1 MATSQTAPTQAT
13 QIETSTTAFDLESM
27 QEVTLRKVGTVEPVT
42 SIEEGVNRL
51 HGDAKAIL
59 EIWND
64 GLVRWSEK
72 NLAKDSN
79 IPWQLVDE
87 DEAGAEIL
95 VPFTGALINPE
106 VEAGFR
112 KTVTD
117 WAKMLFG
124 YKKSL
129 APELKREAKDKARK
143 MLLSNPAVVE
153 GLRSK

>member
-1 MATSQTAPTQAT
+1 MATSQTVLTT
-13 QIETSTTAFDLESM
+13 QISTDSVAFDLESM
-27 QEVTLRKVGTVEPVT
+27 QEVTLRKVGSVEPVAT
-42 SIEEGVNRL
+42 MEEFVSRMGNN
-51 HGDAKAIL
+51 AEAIL
-59 EIWND
+59 EIVND
-64 GLVRWSEK
+64 GLVKYTER
-72 NLAKDSN
+72 NLASDKN

-87 DEAGAEIL
+87 DEAGAETL
-95 VPFTGALINPE
+95 VPFSGALINPE
-106 VEAGFR
+106 VEAGFK

-129 APELKREAKDKARK
+129 APELKRAAKDSARK

>member
-1 MATSQTAPTQAT
+1 MATSQTVLAT
-13 QIETSTTAFDLESM
+13 EISTDYVAFDLESM
-27 QEVTLRKVGTVEPVT
+27 AEVTLRKVGTVEPVT
-42 SIEEGVNRL
+42 SIEEGVDRL

-72 NLAKDSN
+72 NLASNKD

-87 DEAGAEIL
+87 DEAGAETL
-95 VPFTGALINPE
+95 VPFSGALINPE
-106 VEAGFR
+106 VEAGFK

-129 APELKREAKDKARK
+129 SPELKRAAKDSARK